1 MRELSTEEKRNLS
14 EYLAHCSDEYRKFY
28 NGYLEVNKE
37 LGFKCNGTYTY
48 DQFDRCVAIITVSNK
63 INCLDISSIPMQTKL
78 IYSIDEYRKLMQK
91 HIELQKKQIVK
102 DRIKEL
108 SEDFE

>member
-1 MRELSTEEKRNLS
+1 MK
-14 EYLAHCSDEYRKFY
+14 
-28 NGYLEVNKE
+28 
-37 LGFKCNGTYTY
+37 
-48 DQFDRCVAIITVSNK
+48 
-63 INCLDISSIPMQTKL
+63 TKL
-78 IYSIDEYRKLMQK
+78 IHSIDEYRKFMIK